1 MSYKGQN
8 VPQVR
13 DPSPEYYFGDAYR
26 KFAHHHHSSS
36 NNSSGPGSPSTSSNG
51 NGSSAY
57 VFGSLFVSADSHTP
71 YTDAT
76 QVCKQIDL
84 IT

>member
-1 MSYKGQN
+1 M
-8 VPQVR
+8 R

-26 KFAHHHHSSS
+26 KFAHSNNGSSS
-36 NNSSGPGSPSTSSNG
+36 SGNSSGPGSPTSNG
-51 NGSSAY
+51 SY

-76 QVCKQIDL
+76 QVRSSKYWLLC
-84 IT
+84 TTYS

>member
-1 MSYKGQN
+1 M
-8 VPQVR
+8 R

-36 NNSSGPGSPSTSSNG
+36 NNSSGNSSGPRSPSSNSG

-84 IT
+84 II

>member
-1 MSYKGQN
+1 M
-8 VPQVR
+8 R

-26 KFAHHHHSSS
+26 KFAHHSS
-36 NNSSGPGSPSTSSNG
+36 NSSGNSSGPGSPSSNSN
-51 NGSSAY
+51 NGSSSAY

-76 QVCKQIDL
+76 QVSGS
-84 IT
+84 T

>member
-1 MSYKGQN
+1 M
-8 VPQVR
+8 R

-26 KFAHHHHSSS
+26 KFANANGSSS
-36 NNSSGPGSPSTSSNG
+36 SGNSSSGPGSPSNSNG
-51 NGSSAY
+51 AY

-76 QVCKQIDL
+76 QVSFKNPL
-84 IT
+84 I